1 MKNRTTLVWIAL
13 LSLGLLSSCQKNQE
27 TSIVDNQFTTSQDTL
42 RIKMKKVKGMGL
54 FGGGLAPKQFK
65 DITGTF
71 ASKAIY
77 PEGIE
82 SLQRHEMIVDF
93 KPELDTTYVDILKGN
108 KDGVPV
114 FIVDENNNKD
124 FRDDPVREYKKI
136 VWGAKP
142 DLVPCAYDIYNGEK
156 MVRDSSWLR
165 IGDNF
170 GSVLIGKNE
179 HHLGEFNIENESF
192 SIATTEPMTG
202 SSFAYLMISPKISIF
217 SKLGIKKD
225 SIGERDVLN
234 LGEVLDFN
242 GKYYRFESVSNDGGY
257 VTLVKDQPLA
267 EQTGTQVGMKAPDFS
282 VISTKG
288 EELTRQKL
296 QDKITVVAN
305 SCRCGG
311 DIESMQAVAEIKETF
326 GDDIHVLQIDN
337 AIRESLNTYQIDTEV
352 KENKLF
358 NSVYRKDYCS
368 RTVYVIGKDQRLVD
382 KFKISKWKQH
392 LPEIIRQTP

>member
-1 MKNRTTLVWIAL
+1 MKNRTTIVWIAL
-13 LSLGLLSSCQKNQE
+13 INLGLLFSCQKNQE
-27 TSIVDNQFTTSQDTL
+27 TAIVNNQFNKSQDTL

-65 DITGTF
+65 DISEVFTNKVT
-71 ASKAIY
+71 Y

-93 KPELDTTYVDILKGN
+93 KPELDTTYVDILKGS
-108 KDGVPV
+108 KDGVPI

-124 FRDDPVREYKKI
+124 FRDDPVRELKKI
-136 VWGAKP
+136 VWGSKP
-142 DLVPCAYDIYNGEK
+142 KLVPCTYEIFNGKK

-179 HHLGEFNIENESF
+179 HHLAEFSIEGESF
-192 SIATTEPMTG
+192 SIATSEPLTG
-202 SSFAYLMISPKISIF
+202 SSFAYLMIAPKISIF

-242 GKYYRFESVSNDGGY
+242 GKFYRFDNITNDGSY

-267 EQTGTQVGMKAPDFS
+267 TKTGTQVGMKAQDFS
-282 VISTKG
+282 VVSTKG
-288 EELTRQKL
+288 EALTSQQLK
-296 QDKITVVAN
+296 DKITVVAN

-311 DIESMQAVAEIKETF
+311 DIESMQAVADIKETF
-326 GDDIHVLQIDN
+326 GDQIHVLQIDN
-337 AIRESLNTYQIDTEV
+337 AIRESLKTYQIDTET
-352 KENKLF
+352 KENKAF
-358 NSVYRKDYCS
+358 NDVYRKAYCS
-368 RTVYVIGKDQRLVD
+368 RIVYVIGKDQRLLD
-382 KFKISKWKQH
+382 KFKVNDWKQY
-392 LPEIIRQTP
+392 LPELISQNP